1 MHPMVPLGDEAQVEA
16 RSAHLEIVLILRE
29 DRCTVCVERT
39 IGSQIILDTPD
50 GSPN

>member
-1 MHPMVPLGDEAQVEA
+1 MAPLGDYGQVEA
-16 RSAHLEIVLILRE
+16 HFGPFEDSANLDGTI
-29 DRCTVCVERT
+29 CVERT